1 MEQNKEIVDSLI
13 ISDKDPKKPS
23 RMFRDLKETDK
34 PLKPLPPDSMSDIS
48 YPQFIEPRC
57 ALCTS
62 PFRDLLE
69 HVYLESGRKNQ
80 AVIRFFSEYFDTQLN
95 WMQINTHMEQHCD
108 LKKISTSG
116 LKNYEQRE
124 ELIAPWIYREHQLAL
139 TALLVELD
147 DVRGIDCSKNNEM
160 KLKRAAMVEK
170 LISKILYLKEV
181 RDNQGIYNINIF
193 EILAKLHEQME
204 SENDK
209 RKIREE
215 IQFLKQQIQ
224 QDN

>member
-1 MEQNKEIVDSLI
+1 
-13 ISDKDPKKPS
+13 
-23 RMFRDLKETDK
+23 
-34 PLKPLPPDSMSDIS
+34 
-48 YPQFIEPRC
+48 
-57 ALCTS
+57 
-62 PFRDLLE
+62 
-69 HVYLESGRKNQ
+69 
-80 AVIRFFSEYFDTQLN
+80 
-95 WMQINTHMEQHCD
+95 MQVNNHMENHCD
-108 LKKISTSG
+108 FKKIAVSG

-170 LISKILYLKEV
+170 LISKILHLKEV

>member
-1 MEQNKEIVDSLI
+1 
-13 ISDKDPKKPS
+13 
-23 RMFRDLKETDK
+23 
-34 PLKPLPPDSMSDIS
+34 
-48 YPQFIEPRC
+48 
-57 ALCTS
+57 
-62 PFRDLLE
+62 
-69 HVYLESGRKNQ
+69 
-80 AVIRFFSEYFDTQLN
+80 
-95 WMQINTHMEQHCD
+95 
-108 LKKISTSG
+108 
-116 LKNYEQRE
+116 
-124 ELIAPWIYREHQLAL
+124 
-139 TALLVELD
+139 
-147 DVRGIDCSKNNEM
+147 
-160 KLKRAAMVEK
+160 MVEK

>member
-1 MEQNKEIVDSLI
+1 
-13 ISDKDPKKPS
+13 
-23 RMFRDLKETDK
+23 
-34 PLKPLPPDSMSDIS
+34 
-48 YPQFIEPRC
+48 
-57 ALCTS
+57 
-62 PFRDLLE
+62 
-69 HVYLESGRKNQ
+69 
-80 AVIRFFSEYFDTQLN
+80 
-95 WMQINTHMEQHCD
+95 
-108 LKKISTSG
+108 
-116 LKNYEQRE
+116 
-124 ELIAPWIYREHQLAL
+124 
-139 TALLVELD
+139 
-147 DVRGIDCSKNNEM
+147 M